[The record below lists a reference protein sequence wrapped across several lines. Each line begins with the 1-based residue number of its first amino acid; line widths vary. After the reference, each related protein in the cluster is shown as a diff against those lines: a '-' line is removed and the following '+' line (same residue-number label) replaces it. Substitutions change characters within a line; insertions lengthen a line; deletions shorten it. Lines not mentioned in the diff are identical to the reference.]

1 MGKEIKVRIIMRYN
15 STEGWAAIEN
25 PKNAILAKGEI
36 GLEYISGSSLP
47 KMKIGTGELSW
58 DNLPYFEA
66 SLPKNFT
73 WGNLRGTTL
82 QTSSTTTENLELTKP
97 GFLDTVN
104 IVTLNKNFDKIDIEN
119 KFQSDKINELGERLS
134 LLISNYFPS
143 YPDYDPE
150 NTEEV
155 PFEIKDARIRFKGTE
170 QEETKNLI
178 GDVIRAI
185 DADLQIYKTKVDE
198 IIQDL
203 IIPTSLE
210 YFL

>member
-47 KMKIGTGELSW
+47 KMKIGNGASSW
-58 DNLPYFEA
+58 NNLPYFET

-150 NTEEV
+150 NTEEFV
-155 PFEIKDARIRFKGTE
+155 ICPRPWPLARWRG
-170 QEETKNLI
+170 
-178 GDVIRAI
+178 GRA
-185 DADLQIYKTKVDE
+185 APV
-198 IIQDL
+198 
-203 IIPTSLE
+203 SL
-210 YFL
+210 